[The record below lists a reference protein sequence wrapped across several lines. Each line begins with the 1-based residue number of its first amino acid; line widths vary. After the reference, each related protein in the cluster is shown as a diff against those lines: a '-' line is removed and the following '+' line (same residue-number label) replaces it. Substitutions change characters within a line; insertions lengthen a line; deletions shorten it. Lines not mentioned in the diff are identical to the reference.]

1 MNRYIFAM
9 ALSVLSL
16 NAATDSRDVLIDK
29 LLKEV
34 ASLKKS
40 VDELKKNQI
49 VVQKR
54 QDESDHYIDEVYDFA
69 EKTETRTLED
79 KLKLGVAFKTSLD
92 NFTKKYADGHSV
104 DSNNVWSSKLML
116 NVKADISKDMK
127 LYSRLSMFKYWG
139 SSIEQLYT
147 EYDNMQGRVPS
158 NSSLYVERAY
168 LDWFLNRDGYIPI
181 AVTIGRQPSADGP
194 SHQFKDNTVRKA
206 TYSALLYDG
215 AADGLVFTFDISK
228 AISNKHSFLR
238 VGYAK
243 GFEYTETS
251 NDISNAFVGPSDNN
265 LKDTNVYG
273 LFFDTTIPNIRHS
286 LVQLSYSQ
294 INDIVANQLDINTTK
309 NVNIGDISMYG
320 AMVEVSDFHN
330 SNIDMFVHYGY
341 IQTHPNNQYYSTY
354 GGLLNS
360 NNDNSSKNGEAIWLG
375 ARYGFGNRQKYK
387 IGLEYNY
394 GSKNWVSLTQGSY
407 DIYNK
412 LATRGDA
419 YEAYFMYEINR
430 YANIRLGY
438 IDINYDYTK
447 SGWFVGES
455 KSMNNV
461 DTPENKLKELQ
472 SIYLKMSVNY

>member
-1 MNRYIFAM
+1 MRRYAFSL

-16 NAATDSRDVLIDK
+16 NAMDSKDLVIEK

-34 ASLKKS
+34 ESLKKS
-40 VDELKKNQI
+40 VNELKQNQI
-49 VVQKR
+49 VIQK
-54 QDESDHYIDEVYDFA
+54 QQTETNNYVDEVYDFA
-69 EKTETRTLED
+69 EHTETRTLED

-92 NFTKKYADGHSV
+92 NFSKKYADGHTIN
-104 DSNNVWSSKLML
+104 SNNVWSSKMML
-116 NVKADISKDMK
+116 NVKADITKDMK
-127 LYSRLSMFKYWG
+127 FYSRLSMFKYWG
-139 SSIEQLYT
+139 SSINHFYT
-147 EYDNMQGRVPS
+147 KYDNMQGRVPS
-158 NSSLYVERAY
+158 DSSLYVERAY
-168 LDWFLNRDGYIPI
+168 LDWFFNRNGYIPM

-251 NDISNAFVGPSDNN
+251 SDVGNAFVGASDNN

-273 LFFDTTIPNIRHS
+273 LFFDTTIPTIRHS

-294 INDIVANQLDINTTK
+294 IKDIVANQLDADSTQ
-309 NVNIGDISMYG
+309 NVNIGDVSMYG
-320 AMVEVSDFHN
+320 AMVEVSNLHN
-330 SNIDMFVHYGY
+330 SNLDMFIHYGY
-341 IQTHPNNQYYSTY
+341 IHTNPNNQTYLNY
-354 GGLLNS
+354 GGLLDS
-360 NNDNSSKNGEAIWLG
+360 DGDTSSKTGDAIWLG
-375 ARYGFGNRQKYK
+375 TRYGFGDKQKYK
-387 IGLEYNY
+387 VGLEYNH
-394 GSKNWVSLTQGSY
+394 GSKNWISLTQGSF

-412 LATRGDA
+412 LATRGNA

-438 IDINYDYTK
+438 IDIKYDYTK
-447 SGWFVGES
+447 NGWFVGGAEDI
-455 KSMNNV
+455 NNA
-461 DTPENKLKELQ
+461 TNPENELKELQ